1 MNFEILYEDENIV
14 VVNKAS
20 GLLSVPY
27 PGFSGKTLE
36 DFLEQRMRK
45 MGTWKKQHRP
55 FAVHRLDR
63 DTSGVMMF
71 ALDERTQKKMMDNW
85 QTIVTERSYI
95 ALAENPHSNQ
105 GGSRTGQS
113 EKCQPRGL
121 PEAGIIDKPISLNSK
136 NHSGYVSKNLHGEK
150 RDHNKT
156 LSAITHYKILAK
168 GKRYTLFQLDLETG
182 RKNQIRAH
190 LSSVGYPLAGDSNYG
205 AKTNPFGRLCLHAR
219 SLEFIHPSTGEKMKF
234 EVEEPKEWGKTV
246 LLPH

>member
-95 ALAENPHSNQ
+95 ALAENPRNSV
-105 GGSRTGQS
+105 SI
-113 EKCQPRGL
+113 
-121 PEAGIIDKPISLNSK
+121 PEDGIIDKPISLNSK

-156 LSAITHYKILAK
+156 VSAITHYKILAK

-205 AKTNPFGRLCLHAR
+205 AKTDPFGRLCLHAR

-234 EVEEPKEWGKTV
+234 EVEEPKEWGKMG
-246 LLPH
+246 

>member
-95 ALAENPHSNQ
+95 ALAENPRNSV
-105 GGSRTGQS
+105 SI
-113 EKCQPRGL
+113 

-156 LSAITHYKILAK
+156 VSAITHYKILAK

-205 AKTNPFGRLCLHAR
+205 AKTDPFGRLCLHAR
-219 SLEFIHPSTGEKMKF
+219 SLEFIHPSTGEKIKF
-234 EVEEPKEWGKTV
+234 EVEEPKEWGKMG
-246 LLPH
+246 

>member
-45 MGTWKKQHRP
+45 MGTWIKQHRP
-55 FAVHRLDR
+55 FAIHRLDR

-95 ALAENPHSNQ
+95 ALAENPRN
-105 GGSRTGQS
+105 SRPLS
-113 EKCQPRGL
+113 ES
-121 PEAGIIDKPISLNSK
+121 GIIDKPISLNSK

-156 LSAITHYKILAK
+156 VSAITHYKILAK
-168 GKRYTLFQLDLETG
+168 GKQYTLFQLDLETG

-205 AKTNPFGRLCLHAR
+205 AKTDPFDRLCLHAR

-234 EVEEPKEWGKTV
+234 EVEEPKEWGKMV